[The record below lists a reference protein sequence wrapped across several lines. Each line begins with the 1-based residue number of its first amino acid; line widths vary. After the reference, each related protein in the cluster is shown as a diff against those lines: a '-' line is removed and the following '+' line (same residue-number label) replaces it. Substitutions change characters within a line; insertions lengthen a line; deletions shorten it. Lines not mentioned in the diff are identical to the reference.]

1 MDDTT
6 KYLIHARIA
15 ANGIV
20 ERSDVVG
27 AVFGQ
32 TEGLLGDELDL
43 RDLQQSSKVGRIDVE
58 IASENG
64 QSFGELTIATS
75 LGKAET
81 AILAASLETINRVGP
96 CRADIEVTAIEDI
109 RAAKRREIVDRAKE
123 LLSTAFDESG
133 VSGADL
139 VDDVR
144 DSARVADVTDYEGL
158 PAGPRIDDSDAVIVV
173 EGRADVRQLLAY
185 GIKNAIAVEGTDIP
199 DAVADLTADR
209 TTTVF
214 VDGDRG
220 GELILRELLQV
231 GEIDF
236 VAFAPSD
243 KSVED
248 LSRTAVIDRLRQ
260 KVTADRLRGAPNV
273 REAIADIT
281 EETADRSGSA
291 DDRPQSGDETPP
303 SAASDAVD
311 ADTAVEVVPTSS
323 PAASPSAPSESP
335 TGESANV
342 AAADPDSC
350 PNTAVDASD
359 LPSDAVD
366 AGSPA
371 DTESVTADADV
382 ATSATETAGVD
393 TDDADMTAESA
404 SPAVD
409 DAAATTEDTTAPTE
423 DATATTEDGAPT
435 EDATAT
441 TEDGAPAA
449 DDTDVEPAVDDD
461 PDDERTAATD
471 SPGTDNAEPAT
482 LRSHVEAVIDEGT
495 ATGRLL
501 DETFAVLAETE
512 PADLIAA
519 IETADAPYALV
530 VDGECSQRLLD
541 VAAQHG
547 LDHIV
552 AASTGEFVKKPVGT
566 RVLTAAEL
574 QPPEPEL
581 EA

>member
-58 IASENG
+58 ISSENG

-123 LLSTAFDESG
+123 LLSTAFDETG

-144 DSARVADVTDYEGL
+144 DSARVADVVDYKGL
-158 PAGPRIDDSDAVIVV
+158 PAGPRVESSDAVIVV

-185 GIKNAIAVEGTDIP
+185 GIKNAIAVEGTDVP
-199 DAVADLTADR
+199 DAVADLTAER

-231 GEIDF
+231 GDIDF
-236 VAFAPSD
+236 VAFAPPD
-243 KSVED
+243 RSVED
-248 LSRTAVIDRLRQ
+248 LSRSDVINRLRQ
-260 KVTADRLRGAPNV
+260 KVIADRLRGTPNV
-273 REAIADIT
+273 REAIADIID
-281 EETADRSGSA
+281 ETADERPRSA
-291 DDRPQSGDETPP
+291 DDHLP
-303 SAASDAVD
+303 SDD
-311 ADTAVEVVPTSS
+311 DDDTEVEVVPTSS
-323 PAASPSAPSESP
+323 PAASPSPPSEPATDVSPGVAEGADAPTETEAAGVEPPADAAGAVDTDVDVAPDSDTVDADTTVAPDVSPAPSDDDATADTDVTADEAESTDADP
-335 TGESANV
+335 TPPTET
-342 AAADPDSC
+342 AAAD
-350 PNTAVDASD
+350 
-359 LPSDAVD
+359 
-366 AGSPA
+366 
-371 DTESVTADADV
+371 
-382 ATSATETAGVD
+382 
-393 TDDADMTAESA
+393 
-404 SPAVD
+404 
-409 DAAATTEDTTAPTE
+409 
-423 DATATTEDGAPT
+423 
-435 EDATAT
+435 
-441 TEDGAPAA
+441 
-449 DDTDVEPAVDDD
+449 EP
-461 PDDERTAATD
+461 
-471 SPGTDNAEPAT
+471 PAT
-482 LRSHVEAVIDEGT
+482 LRSHAEAVIDEGT
-495 ATGRLL
+495 GTARLL
-501 DETFAVLAETE
+501 DDRFEILVETE
-512 PADLIAA
+512 PADLIEA
-519 IETADAPYALV
+519 IEAADEPYALV

-547 LDHIV
+547 LDHVV

-566 RVLTAAEL
+566 RVVTAAEL

-581 EA
+581 EV

>member
-20 ERSDVVG
+20 ERNDVVG

-58 IASENG
+58 ISSENG

-144 DSARVADVTDYEGL
+144 DSARVADVTDYKGL
-158 PAGPRIDDSDAVIVV
+158 PAGPRIEDSDAVIVV

-185 GIKNAIAVEGTDIP
+185 GIKNVIAVEGTDIP
-199 DAVADLTADR
+199 DAVAELTADR

-231 GEIDF
+231 GEIDS
-236 VAFAPSD
+236 VAFAPPD

-248 LSRTAVIDRLRQ
+248 LSRTAVLDRLRQ
-260 KVTADRLRGAPNV
+260 KVIADRLRGAPNV
-273 REAIADIT
+273 REAIADII
-281 EETADRSGSA
+281 EETVDRSGSA
-291 DDRPQSGDETPP
+291 DDRPQSGDDTRPP
-303 SAASDAVD
+303 AADSDAD

-335 TGESANV
+335 TGESADV
-342 AAADPDSC
+342 SADDPESRSD
-350 PNTAVDASD
+350 TAVDPSD
-359 LPSDAVD
+359 LPPDADAVD
-366 AGSPA
+366 AGSST
-371 DTESVTADADV
+371 DTESVTADANV
-382 ATSATETAGVD
+382 ATPAAETAGVD
-393 TDDADMTAESA
+393 TDDADMTADTTVESA
-404 SPAVD
+404 PPAVD
-409 DAAATTEDTTAPTE
+409 
-423 DATATTEDGAPT
+423 DATATTEDA
-435 EDATAT
+435 E
-441 TEDGAPAA
+441 PAA
-449 DDTDVEPAVDDD
+449 DGASAEPAVDSD
-461 PDDERTAATD
+461 PDDGKNGATD
-471 SPGTDNAEPAT
+471 PDSSEPAT

-495 ATGRLL
+495 GTGRLL
-501 DETFAVLAETE
+501 DSEFAVLAETE

-530 VDGECSQRLLD
+530 VDSECSQRLLD

-547 LDHIV
+547 LDHVV

-574 QPPEPEL
+574 QPPEPEV

>member
-58 IASENG
+58 ITSENG

-123 LLSTAFDESG
+123 LLATAFDETG

-144 DSARVADVTDYEGL
+144 DSARVADVVDYKGL
-158 PAGPRIDDSDAVIVV
+158 PAGPAVESSDAVIVV

-185 GIKNAIAVEGTDIP
+185 GIKNAIAVEGTDVP
-199 DAVADLTADR
+199 DAVADLTAER

-231 GEIDF
+231 GDVDF
-236 VAFAPSD
+236 VAFAPPD
-243 KSVED
+243 QSVED
-248 LSRTAVIDRLRQ
+248 LSRAAVVDRLRQ
-260 KVTADRLRGAPNV
+260 KVIADRLRGAPNV
-273 REAIADIT
+273 REAIADIID
-281 EETADRSGSA
+281 ETADERPRSA
-291 DDRPQSGDETPP
+291 DDHLPP
-303 SAASDAVD
+303 DD
-311 ADTAVEVVPTSS
+311 DDTEVEVVPTSS
-323 PAASPSAPSESP
+323 PAASPSP
-335 TGESANV
+335 
-342 AAADPDSC
+342 
-350 PNTAVDASD
+350 
-359 LPSDAVD
+359 PSDQPSAGASSGD
-366 AGSPA
+366 AE
-371 DTESVTADADV
+371 DTESTTTNGAATVDAAAAVDDTVTADADA
-382 ATSATETAGVD
+382 ATA
-393 TDDADMTAESA
+393 DADAAAPA
-404 SPAVD
+404 SD
-409 DAAATTEDTTAPTE
+409 DAAATPDAIADPPT
-423 DATATTEDGAPT
+423 DAGSATR
-435 EDATAT
+435 
-441 TEDGAPAA
+441 PASPA
-449 DDTDVEPAVDDD
+449 DDDADDDTESAVDDE
-461 PDDERTAATD
+461 PSADDADESADATD
-471 SPGTDNAEPAT
+471 ADDDAEPLT
-482 LRSHVEAVIDEGT
+482 LRSHVAAVIDAETGT
-495 ATGRLL
+495 ARLL
-501 DETFAVLAETE
+501 DADFGVITETE
-512 PADLIAA
+512 PTALIEA
-519 IETADAPYALV
+519 IESAADPYALV

-552 AASTGEFVKKPVGT
+552 AASTGEFVKKPIGT
-566 RVLTAAEL
+566 RVVTAAEL

>member
-1 MDDTT
+1 MHMDETT

-58 IASENG
+58 ISSENG

-96 CRADIEVTAIEDI
+96 CRSDIEVTAIEDI

-123 LLSTAFDESG
+123 LLSTAFDETG

-144 DSARVADVTDYEGL
+144 DSARVADIVDYEGL
-158 PAGPRIDDSDAVIVV
+158 PAGPRVESSDAVIIV

-185 GIKNAIAVEGTDIP
+185 GIKNAIAVEGTDVP

-231 GEIDF
+231 GDIDF
-236 VAFAPSD
+236 VAFAPPD
-243 KSVED
+243 QSVED
-248 LSRTAVIDRLRQ
+248 LSRSAVISRLRQ
-260 KVTADRLRGAPNV
+260 KVIADRLRGAPNV
-273 REAIADIT
+273 REAIADIID
-281 EETADRSGSA
+281 ETV
-291 DDRPQSGDETPP
+291 DDRPRSNDLPSETN
-303 SAASDAVD
+303 SETD
-311 ADTAVEVVPTSS
+311 ADTEVEVVPTSS
-323 PAASPSAPSESP
+323 PAASPSPPSESP
-335 TGESANV
+335 SDSSAGV
-342 AAADPDSC
+342 AADDSEPHAD
-350 PNTAVDASD
+350 AVDSSE
-359 LPSDAVD
+359 LPPDAVD
-366 AGSPA
+366 A
-371 DTESVTADADV
+371 DTAGDVDGVSAGADA
-382 ATSATETAGVD
+382 ATTPTETAALD
-393 TDDADMTAESA
+393 TDAPSADEPTTSDPGAGP
-404 SPAVD
+404 SPAAVD
-409 DAAATTEDTTAPTE
+409 DTDATADSADSTADSVDSTAD
-423 DATATTEDGAPT
+423 DATATT
-435 EDATAT
+435 DAASAT
-441 TEDGAPAA
+441 DDDAETVDTDNPGA
-449 DDTDVEPAVDDD
+449 DDTEPV
-461 PDDERTAATD
+461 
-471 SPGTDNAEPAT
+471 T
-482 LRSHVEAVIDEGT
+482 LRSHVTAVIDEGT

-501 DETFAVLAETE
+501 DEEFGVLAETE
-512 PADLIAA
+512 PADLIEA
-519 IETADAPYALV
+519 IESADAPYALV

-547 LDHIV
+547 LDHVV

-581 EA
+581 EV

>member
-43 RDLQQSSKVGRIDVE
+43 RDLQESSKVGRIDVE
-58 IASENG
+58 ISSENG

-123 LLSTAFDESG
+123 LLATAFDETG

-144 DSARVADVTDYEGL
+144 DSARVADVVDYKGL
-158 PAGPRIDDSDAVIVV
+158 PAGPKVESSDAVIVV

-185 GIKNAIAVEGTDIP
+185 GIKNAIAVEGTDVP
-199 DAVADLTADR
+199 DAVADLTAER

-231 GEIDF
+231 GDVDF
-236 VAFAPSD
+236 VAFAPPD
-243 KSVED
+243 RSVED
-248 LSRTAVIDRLRQ
+248 LSRSDVINRLRQ
-260 KVTADRLRGAPNV
+260 KVIADRLRGAPNV
-273 REAIADIT
+273 REAIADIIDKT
-281 EETADRSGSA
+281 DDDRPRSA
-291 DDRPQSGDETPP
+291 DDHLPP
-303 SAASDAVD
+303 DD
-311 ADTAVEVVPTSS
+311 DDDTEVEVVPTSS
-323 PAASPSAPSESP
+323 PAASPSPPSDQPPAGASAGVTAADAESHA
-335 TGESANV
+335 TDEAATV
-342 AAADPDSC
+342 DAAA
-350 PNTAVDASD
+350 
-359 LPSDAVD
+359 
-366 AGSPA
+366 
-371 DTESVTADADV
+371 
-382 ATSATETAGVD
+382 
-393 TDDADMTAESA
+393 
-404 SPAVD
+404 AVD
-409 DAAATTEDTTAPTE
+409 DAAMADADAATADPAAAASSSDDVAATPDPLSDSPADAGSTTTSASPAGDDAAADIDSAVDESSTDDADE
-423 DATATTEDGAPT
+423 SDDATN
-435 EDATAT
+435 
-441 TEDGAPAA
+441 A
-449 DDTDVEPAVDDD
+449 DDD
-461 PDDERTAATD
+461 
-471 SPGTDNAEPAT
+471 AEPLT
-482 LRSHVEAVIDEGT
+482 LRSHVEAVIDAETGT
-495 ATGRLL
+495 ARLL
-501 DETFAVLAETE
+501 DAAFGILAETE
-512 PADLIAA
+512 PAGLIEA
-519 IETADAPYALV
+519 IETADDPYALV

-547 LDHIV
+547 LDHVV
-552 AASTGEFVKKPVGT
+552 AASTGEFVKKPAGT
-566 RVLTAAEL
+566 RVVTAAEL

>member
-291 DDRPQSGDETPP
+291 DDRPQSGDDTPP
-303 SAASDAVD
+303 SAASDAAD

-359 LPSDAVD
+359 LPSDADAVD

-409 DAAATTEDTTAPTE
+409 DA
-423 DATATTEDGAPT
+423 TATT

>member
-291 DDRPQSGDETPP
+291 DDRPQSGDDTPP
-303 SAASDAVD
+303 SAASDAAD

-404 SPAVD
+404 PPAVD
-409 DAAATTEDTTAPTE
+409 DSTATTE
-423 DATATTEDGAPT
+423 DATATTEDG
-435 EDATAT
+435 E
-441 TEDGAPAA
+441 PAA
-449 DDTDVEPAVDDD
+449 DDTDAEPAVGDD

>member
-58 IASENG
+58 ITSENG

-123 LLSTAFDESG
+123 LLATAFDETG

-144 DSARVADVTDYEGL
+144 DSARVADVIEYEGL
-158 PAGPRIDDSDAVIVV
+158 PAGPKIDSSDAVIIV
-173 EGRADVRQLLAY
+173 EGRSDVRQLLAY
-185 GIKNAIAVEGTDIP
+185 GIKNAIAVEGTDVP
-199 DAVADLTADR
+199 DAVADLTAER
-209 TTTVF
+209 TATVF

-231 GEIDF
+231 GDIDF
-236 VAFAPSD
+236 VAFAPPD
-243 KSVED
+243 RSVED
-248 LSRTAVIDRLRQ
+248 LSRSAVINRLQQ
-260 KVTADRLRGAPNV
+260 KVIADRLHGAPNV
-273 REAIADIT
+273 REAIADIID
-281 EETADRSGSA
+281 ETTDERPHSA
-291 DDRPQSGDETPP
+291 DDHLPPDDE
-303 SAASDAVD
+303 
-311 ADTAVEVVPTSS
+311 DTEVEVVPTSS
-323 PAASPSAPSESP
+323 PAASPSP
-335 TGESANV
+335 
-342 AAADPDSC
+342 
-350 PNTAVDASD
+350 
-359 LPSDAVD
+359 PSDQPS
-366 AGSPA
+366 AGASP
-371 DTESVTADADV
+371 
-382 ATSATETAGVD
+382 GG
-393 TDDADMTAESA
+393 TAE
-404 SPAVD
+404 
-409 DAAATTEDTTAPTE
+409 DAKSHTSDGT
-423 DATATTEDGAPT
+423 ATA
-435 EDATAT
+435 
-441 TEDGAPAA
+441 
-449 DDTDVEPAVDDD
+449 EPAVDAAGAIDD
-461 PDDERTAATD
+461 TAVDDTVDADATTVDADTAEFDSDDVAPTPDATADSPADAGSATTPASPASDDADDDTD
-471 SPGTDNAEPAT
+471 SAVDNEPSVDDTNESDNATNIDDDAEPLT
-482 LRSHVEAVIDEGT
+482 LRSHVEAVIDADTGT
-495 ATGRLL
+495 ARLL
-501 DETFAVLAETE
+501 DAEFGVITEAE
-512 PADLIAA
+512 PAALIEA
-519 IETADAPYALV
+519 IETADDPYALV
-530 VDGECSQRLLD
+530 VDDECSQRLLD
-541 VAAQHG
+541 VATQHG

-552 AASTGEFVKKPVGT
+552 AASTGEFVKKPIGT
-566 RVLTAAEL
+566 RVVTAAEL

>member
-1 MDDTT
+1 MEDTT

-43 RDLQQSSKVGRIDVE
+43 RDLQESSKVGRIDVE
-58 IASENG
+58 ISSENG

-75 LGKAET
+75 LAKAET

-123 LLSTAFDESG
+123 LLATAFDETG

-144 DSARVADVTDYEGL
+144 DSARVADVVDYEGL
-158 PAGPRIDDSDAVIVV
+158 PAGPRVESSDAVIVV

-185 GIKNAIAVEGTDIP
+185 GIKNAIAVEGTDVP
-199 DAVADLTADR
+199 DAVADLTAER

-231 GEIDF
+231 GDIDF

-243 KSVED
+243 RSVED
-248 LSRTAVIDRLRQ
+248 LSRSEVISRLRQ
-260 KVTADRLRGAPNV
+260 KVIADRLRGAPNV
-273 REAIADIT
+273 REAIADIID
-281 EETADRSGSA
+281 ETV
-291 DDRPQSGDETPP
+291 DDRPRSNDLPSETD
-303 SAASDAVD
+303 SD
-311 ADTAVEVVPTSS
+311 TEVEVVPTSS
-323 PAASPSAPSESP
+323 PAASPSPPSESP
-335 TGESANV
+335 SDTSAGISDDAEPHTDNGV
-342 AAADPDSC
+342 DS
-350 PNTAVDASD
+350 TELS
-359 LPSDAVD
+359 SDAVD
-366 AGSPA
+366 ADTAGDA
-371 DTESVTADADV
+371 DGVSAGADA
-382 ATSATETAGVD
+382 ATTTTETAALD
-393 TDDADMTAESA
+393 TDSPSADEPTTSETGAA
-404 SPAVD
+404 PSPA
-409 DAAATTEDTTAPTE
+409 
-423 DATATTEDGAPT
+423 
-435 EDATAT
+435 
-441 TEDGAPAA
+441 
-449 DDTDVEPAVDDD
+449 AVDDD
-461 PDDERTAATD
+461 TDATADSADSTADSANSTADDVTATTKDTEPSTDDDNAETVATD
-471 SPGTDNAEPAT
+471 SPGTDDTEPAT
-482 LRSHVEAVIDEGT
+482 LRSHVTAVIDEGT
-495 ATGRLL
+495 GTGRLL
-501 DETFAVLAETE
+501 DEEFAVLAETE
-512 PADLIAA
+512 PADLIEA
-519 IETADAPYALV
+519 IESADAPYALV

-547 LDHIV
+547 LDHVV

-581 EA
+581 EV

>member
-1 MDDTT
+1 MEDTT

-43 RDLQQSSKVGRIDVE
+43 RDLQESSKVGRIDVE
-58 IASENG
+58 ISSENG

-75 LGKAET
+75 LAKAET

-123 LLSTAFDESG
+123 LLATAFDETG

-144 DSARVADVTDYEGL
+144 DSARVADVVDYEGL
-158 PAGPRIDDSDAVIVV
+158 PAGPRVESSDAVIVV

-185 GIKNAIAVEGTDIP
+185 GIKNAIAVEGTDVP
-199 DAVADLTADR
+199 DAVADLTAER

-231 GEIDF
+231 GDIDF

-243 KSVED
+243 RSVED
-248 LSRTAVIDRLRQ
+248 LSRSEVISRLRQ
-260 KVTADRLRGAPNV
+260 KVIADRLRGAPNV
-273 REAIADIT
+273 REAIADIID
-281 EETADRSGSA
+281 ETV
-291 DDRPQSGDETPP
+291 DDRPRSNDLPSETD
-303 SAASDAVD
+303 SD
-311 ADTAVEVVPTSS
+311 TEVEVVPTSS
-323 PAASPSAPSESP
+323 PAASPSPPSESP
-335 TGESANV
+335 SDTSAGISDDAEPHTDTGV
-342 AAADPDSC
+342 DS
-350 PNTAVDASD
+350 TELS
-359 LPSDAVD
+359 SDAVD
-366 AGSPA
+366 ADTAGDA
-371 DTESVTADADV
+371 DGVSAGADA
-382 ATSATETAGVD
+382 ATTTTETAALD
-393 TDDADMTAESA
+393 TDSPSADEPTTSETGAA
-404 SPAVD
+404 PSPA
-409 DAAATTEDTTAPTE
+409 
-423 DATATTEDGAPT
+423 
-435 EDATAT
+435 
-441 TEDGAPAA
+441 
-449 DDTDVEPAVDDD
+449 AVDDD
-461 PDDERTAATD
+461 TDATADSADSTADSANSTADDVTATTKDAEPSTDDDNAETVATD
-471 SPGTDNAEPAT
+471 SPGTDDTEPAT
-482 LRSHVEAVIDEGT
+482 LRSHVTAVIDEGT
-495 ATGRLL
+495 GTGRLL
-501 DETFAVLAETE
+501 DEEFAVLAETE
-512 PADLIAA
+512 PADLIEA
-519 IETADAPYALV
+519 IESADAPYALV

-547 LDHIV
+547 LDHVV

-581 EA
+581 EV

>member
-281 EETADRSGSA
+281 EETADRSESA
-291 DDRPQSGDETPP
+291 DDRPQSGDDTPP

-359 LPSDAVD
+359 LPSDADAVD

-404 SPAVD
+404 PPAVD
-409 DAAATTEDTTAPTE
+409 DSTATTE
-423 DATATTEDGAPT
+423 DATATTEDG
-435 EDATAT
+435 E
-441 TEDGAPAA
+441 PAA

-471 SPGTDNAEPAT
+471 SPGTGNVEPAT

>member
-58 IASENG
+58 ITSENG

-123 LLSTAFDESG
+123 LLATAFDETG

-144 DSARVADVTDYEGL
+144 DSARVADVIEYEGL
-158 PAGPRIDDSDAVIVV
+158 PAGPKVDSSDAVIIV
-173 EGRADVRQLLAY
+173 EGRSDVRQLLAY
-185 GIKNAIAVEGTDIP
+185 GIKNAIAVEGTDVP
-199 DAVADLTADR
+199 DAVADLTAER
-209 TTTVF
+209 TATVF

-231 GEIDF
+231 GDIDF
-236 VAFAPSD
+236 VAFAPPD
-243 KSVED
+243 RSVED
-248 LSRTAVIDRLRQ
+248 LSRSAVINRLQQ
-260 KVTADRLRGAPNV
+260 KVIADRLRGAPNV
-273 REAIADIT
+273 REAIADIID
-281 EETADRSGSA
+281 ETADERPRSA
-291 DDRPQSGDETPP
+291 DDHLPPDDENTE
-303 SAASDAVD
+303 
-311 ADTAVEVVPTSS
+311 VEVVPTSS
-323 PAASPSAPSESP
+323 PAASPSPPSDHPSVGASP
-335 TGESANV
+335 GVTAED
-342 AAADPDSC
+342 AASHADDRTATAEP
-350 PNTAVDASD
+350 AVDAAG
-359 LPSDAVD
+359 AVD
-366 AGSPA
+366 
-371 DTESVTADADV
+371 DTADADPI
-382 ATSATETAGVD
+382 TP
-393 TDDADMTAESA
+393 A
-404 SPAVD
+404 SD
-409 DAAATTEDTTAPTE
+409 DAAATP
-423 DATATTEDGAPT
+423 DAIAD
-435 EDATAT
+435 
-441 TEDGAPAA
+441 APADADSASPASDDA
-449 DDTDVEPAVDDD
+449 DDDTGSAVDDG
-461 PDDERTAATD
+461 PSADDVDE
-471 SPGTDNAEPAT
+471 SDNATNTEPLT
-482 LRSHVEAVIDEGT
+482 LRSHVEAVINADTGT
-495 ATGRLL
+495 ARLL
-501 DETFAVLAETE
+501 NAEFGVITETE
-512 PADLIAA
+512 PAALIEA
-519 IETADAPYALV
+519 IEVATDPYALV
-530 VDGECSQRLLD
+530 VDDECSQRLLD

-552 AASTGEFVKKPVGT
+552 AASTGEFVKKPIGT
-566 RVLTAAEL
+566 RVVTAAEL

>member
-281 EETADRSGSA
+281 EETADRSESA
-291 DDRPQSGDETPP
+291 DDRPQSGDDTPP

-404 SPAVD
+404 PPAVD
-409 DAAATTEDTTAPTE
+409 DSTATTE
-423 DATATTEDGAPT
+423 DATATTEDV
-435 EDATAT
+435 
-441 TEDGAPAA
+441 APAA
-449 DDTDVEPAVDDD
+449 DDTDAEPAVGDD
-461 PDDERTAATD
+461 PDDERTAATAG
-471 SPGTDNAEPAT
+471 PGTDTAEPAT
-482 LRSHVEAVIDEGT
+482 RRFGAR
-495 ATGRLL
+495 GRGRGFTTL
-501 DETFAVLAETE
+501 
-512 PADLIAA
+512 
-519 IETADAPYALV
+519 
-530 VDGECSQRLLD
+530 
-541 VAAQHG
+541 
-547 LDHIV
+547 
-552 AASTGEFVKKPVGT
+552 
-566 RVLTAAEL
+566 
-574 QPPEPEL
+574 
-581 EA
+581 

>member
-58 IASENG
+58 ISSENG

-96 CRADIEVTAIEDI
+96 CQADIEVTAIEDI

-144 DSARVADVTDYEGL
+144 DSARVADVADYEGL
-158 PAGPRIDDSDAVIVV
+158 PAGPRIEDSDAVIIV

-236 VAFAPSD
+236 VAFAPPD
-243 KSVED
+243 RSVED
-248 LSRTAVIDRLRQ
+248 LSRTAVLDRLRQ
-260 KVTADRLRGAPNV
+260 KVIADRLRGAPNV
-273 REAIADIT
+273 REAIADII

-291 DDRPQSGDETPP
+291 DNRPRSGDDTQPP
-303 SAASDAVD
+303 AADAD

-335 TGESANV
+335 PGVSADDPESR
-342 AAADPDSC
+342 
-350 PNTAVDASD
+350 PNTAVDLSD
-359 LPSDAVD
+359 LPADADAVD
-366 AGSPA
+366 AESSDA
-371 DTESVTADADV
+371 ESVTADADV
-382 ATSATETAGVD
+382 AAAATETAGVD
-393 TDDADMTAESA
+393 TDDADMTADTTAESA
-404 SPAVD
+404 APVGD
-409 DAAATTEDTTAPTE
+409 DTAATTRMRRQLLTMRQQPPRTRQQPPRMQHPQPTIPMRSPLSTTLTMRKPMPPTAPTQ
-423 DATATTEDGAPT
+423 TTQSRRPC
-435 EDATAT
+435 
-441 TEDGAPAA
+441 
-449 DDTDVEPAVDDD
+449 
-461 PDDERTAATD
+461 AATSGRSSTRVPAPD
-471 SPGTDNAEPAT
+471 GCLMRSLLFSPRP
-482 LRSHVEAVIDEGT
+482 
-495 ATGRLL
+495 
-501 DETFAVLAETE
+501 
-512 PADLIAA
+512 
-519 IETADAPYALV
+519 
-530 VDGECSQRLLD
+530 SQPISSRPSRPPTRRTRWLSM
-541 VAAQHG
+541 AN
-547 LDHIV
+547 
-552 AASTGEFVKKPVGT
+552 AASDSSMLLPNTALITLSPPVPASSSKSRSAHGC
-566 RVLTAAEL
+566 
-574 QPPEPEL
+574 
-581 EA
+581 

>member
-58 IASENG
+58 ITSENG

-123 LLSTAFDESG
+123 LLATAFDETG

-144 DSARVADVTDYEGL
+144 DSARVADVIEYEGL
-158 PAGPRIDDSDAVIVV
+158 PAGPKIDSSDAVIIV
-173 EGRADVRQLLAY
+173 EGRSDVRQLLAY
-185 GIKNAIAVEGTDIP
+185 GIKNAIAVEGTDVP
-199 DAVADLTADR
+199 DAVADLTAER
-209 TTTVF
+209 TATVF

-231 GEIDF
+231 GDIDF
-236 VAFAPSD
+236 VAFAPPD
-243 KSVED
+243 RSVED
-248 LSRTAVIDRLRQ
+248 LSRSAVINRLQQ
-260 KVTADRLRGAPNV
+260 KVIADRLHGAPNV
-273 REAIADIT
+273 REAIADIID
-281 EETADRSGSA
+281 ETADEQPRSA
-291 DDRPQSGDETPP
+291 DDHLPPHDE
-303 SAASDAVD
+303 
-311 ADTAVEVVPTSS
+311 DTEVEVVPTSS
-323 PAASPSAPSESP
+323 PAASPSPPSDQP
-335 TGESANV
+335 SAGASSGV
-342 AAADPDSC
+342 TAEDAAAHTDTG
-350 PNTAVDASD
+350 TA
-359 LPSDAVD
+359 
-366 AGSPA
+366 
-371 DTESVTADADV
+371 
-382 ATSATETAGVD
+382 
-393 TDDADMTAESA
+393 TAESA
-404 SPAVD
+404 VDAAGAVD
-409 DAAATTEDTTAPTE
+409 DTVDADAATAADAAGSDSDDVAPTP
-423 DATATTEDGAPT
+423 DAVADSPADADSAPT
-435 EDATAT
+435 PASPASDDA
-441 TEDGAPAA
+441 D
-449 DDTDVEPAVDDD
+449 DDTDSAVDGASADD
-461 PDDERTAATD
+461 ADESDDATD
-471 SPGTDNAEPAT
+471 AEPST
-482 LRSHVEAVIDEGT
+482 LRSHVAAVIDTETGT
-495 ATGRLL
+495 ARLL
-501 DETFAVLAETE
+501 NAEFGVITETE
-512 PADLIAA
+512 PAALIEA
-519 IETADAPYALV
+519 IEAAADPYALV

-552 AASTGEFVKKPVGT
+552 AASTGEFVKQPIGT
-566 RVLTAAEL
+566 RVVTAAEL

>member
-209 TTTVF
+209 TTTAF

-291 DDRPQSGDETPP
+291 DDRPQSGDDTPP
-303 SAASDAVD
+303 SAASDAAD

-359 LPSDAVD
+359 LPSDADAVD
-366 AGSPA
+366 AGSSA

-404 SPAVD
+404 PPAVD
-409 DAAATTEDTTAPTE
+409 DSTATTE
-423 DATATTEDGAPT
+423 DATATTEDV
-435 EDATAT
+435 
-441 TEDGAPAA
+441 APAA

>member
-43 RDLQQSSKVGRIDVE
+43 RGLQESSKVGRIDVE
-58 IASENG
+58 ITSENG

-81 AILAASLETINRVGP
+81 AILAASLETITRVGP

-123 LLSTAFDESG
+123 LLATAFDETG

-144 DSARVADVTDYEGL
+144 DSARVADIIEYKGL
-158 PAGPRIDDSDAVIVV
+158 PAGPKAESSDAVIVV

-185 GIKNAIAVEGTDIP
+185 GIKNAIAVEGTDVP
-199 DAVADLTADR
+199 DAVADLTAGR

-236 VAFAPSD
+236 VAFAPPD
-243 KSVED
+243 QSVED
-248 LSRTAVIDRLRQ
+248 LSRAAVLDRLRQ
-260 KVTADRLRGAPNV
+260 KVIADRLRGAPNV
-273 REAIADIT
+273 REAIADIID
-281 EETADRSGSA
+281 ETADERPRSA
-291 DDRPQSGDETPP
+291 DDHLPPGDENTEI
-303 SAASDAVD
+303 
-311 ADTAVEVVPTSS
+311 EVVPTSS
-323 PAASPSAPSESP
+323 PAASPLSPSDHPPAGEDPDATAGGAESSADNKGLTADP
-335 TGESANV
+335 AAD
-342 AAADPDSC
+342 AAAV
-350 PNTAVDASD
+350 VD
-359 LPSDAVD
+359 DA
-366 AGSPA
+366 A
-371 DTESVTADADV
+371 TADAD
-382 ATSATETAGVD
+382 GGG
-393 TDDADMTAESA
+393 AD
-404 SPAVD
+404 P
-409 DAAATTEDTTAPTE
+409 DAAATASDGTAATPSAVSSSPT
-423 DATATTEDGAPT
+423 DANSAVTPDVSDE
-435 EDATAT
+435 
-441 TEDGAPAA
+441 
-449 DDTDVEPAVDDD
+449 DDTD
-461 PDDERTAATD
+461 AAD
-471 SPGTDNAEPAT
+471 
-482 LRSHVEAVIDEGT
+482 
-495 ATGRLL
+495 
-501 DETFAVLAETE
+501 
-512 PADLIAA
+512 
-519 IETADAPYALV
+519 
-530 VDGECSQRLLD
+530 D

-566 RVLTAAEL
+566 RVVTAAEL

>member
-58 IASENG
+58 ITSENG

-123 LLSTAFDESG
+123 LLATAFDETG

-144 DSARVADVTDYEGL
+144 DSARVADVVDYKGL
-158 PAGPRIDDSDAVIVV
+158 PAGPRVESSDAVIVV

-185 GIKNAIAVEGTDIP
+185 GIKNAIAVEGTDVP
-199 DAVADLTADR
+199 DAVADLTAER

-231 GEIDF
+231 GDIDF
-236 VAFAPSD
+236 VAFAPPD
-243 KSVED
+243 QSVED
-248 LSRTAVIDRLRQ
+248 LSRSAVISRLRQ
-260 KVTADRLRGAPNV
+260 KVIADRLRGAPNV
-273 REAIADIT
+273 REAIADIID
-281 EETADRSGSA
+281 ETV
-291 DDRPQSGDETPP
+291 DDRPRSNGLQSETD
-303 SAASDAVD
+303 SD
-311 ADTAVEVVPTSS
+311 TEVEVVPTSS
-323 PAASPSAPSESP
+323 PAASPSPPSESP
-335 TGESANV
+335 PDTSAGVSDDAEPHTDN
-342 AAADPDSC
+342 
-350 PNTAVDASD
+350 AVDSSEP
-359 LPSDAVD
+359 PSDAVD
-366 AGSPA
+366 ADTAGDA
-371 DTESVTADADV
+371 DGVSAGADA
-382 ATSATETAGVD
+382 ATTTETAALDSPSAEEPTTVD
-393 TDDADMTAESA
+393 AGTAP
-404 SPAVD
+404 SPAAVD
-409 DAAATTEDTTAPTE
+409 DDTDGTADSADSTAD
-423 DATATTEDGAPT
+423 DATATST
-435 EDATAT
+435 DA
-441 TEDGAPAA
+441 
-449 DDTDVEPAVDDD
+449 EPSPDDD
-461 PDDERTAATD
+461 AETVATDSSGTDDAETVATD
-471 SPGTDNAEPAT
+471 SPGTDDTEPAT
-482 LRSHVEAVIDEGT
+482 LRSHVTAVIDEGT

-501 DETFAVLAETE
+501 DEEFAVLAETE
-512 PADLIAA
+512 PADLIEA
-519 IETADAPYALV
+519 IESADAPYALV

-552 AASTGEFVKKPVGT
+552 AASTGAFVKKPVGT

-581 EA
+581 EV